1 VAFFL
6 LGAPISLLVG
16 ALTDSFNRRNLF
28 VAVVLLGEG
37 PCLATAFV
45 RSYPQLFAMRALTGI
60 SVGGSLPLLYSLL
73 GDMVPPSKRAAV
85 SAGVGIAQ
93 GLGIA
98 AGQIA
103 AGYLGAQY
111 GWRRPF
117 VVIACPAILCALLTL
132 VLVTEPRRGA
142 QEPALRGRTTTG
154 GGTASSLDDEYRER
168 IDWHKARG
176 IFRIRTNLLA
186 FAQGIPG
193 CIPWGVINTYLA
205 DFMAQ
210 DMHMGVSAAT
220 SLVAVF
226 GAGSV
231 VGSIAGGLG
240 GQALYN
246 VRARWLA
253 VLMGATT
260 AAGAV
265 PMLIL
270 INMRRVSTATSL
282 WAFLAGA
289 LSCVT
294 GTNIRAVLIGVNA
307 PETRGTCFALFGL
320 FDSLGKGLGPAAV
333 ASLIGRLGRRAAFN
347 QAMCLW
353 LLCGALLL
361 VIGGTVE
368 RDERELQQRLVEARA
383 AIPSA
388 EPQDNAAGDGDLVP
402 LLHSDDDGTRG
413 AVLPL

>member
-1 VAFFL
+1 MAFFL

-28 VAVVLLGEG
+28 IAVVLLGEG

-45 RSYPQLFAMRALTGI
+45 SSYRQLFAMRALTGI
-60 SVGGSLPLLYSLL
+60 SVGGSIPLLYSLL

-93 GLGIA
+93 GAGIA

-117 VVIACPAILCALLTL
+117 VVVACPAILCALLVL
-132 VLVTEPRRGA
+132 VFVTEPRRGA
-142 QEPALRGRTTTG
+142 QEPALKGRAAGSSSG
-154 GGTASSLDDEYRER
+154 GADSSLDDEYRER
-168 IDWHKARG
+168 IDWRKARG

-186 FAQGIPG
+186 FAQGVPG

-210 DMHMGVSAAT
+210 DMGMGVAAAT
-220 SLVAVF
+220 SMVAVF

-231 VGSIAGGLG
+231 VGSVAGGLG

-246 VRARWLA
+246 VRPRWLA
-253 VLMGATT
+253 VLMGVTT
-260 AAGAV
+260 SLGAL
-265 PMLIL
+265 PMLVL
-270 INMRRVSTATSL
+270 INMRRVTAGTSI

-320 FDSLGKGLGPAAV
+320 TDSLGKGLGPAAV
-333 ASLIGRLGRRAAFN
+333 ASLITRLGRRAAFN
-347 QAMCLW
+347 QAMAMW
-353 LLCGALLL
+353 FVCGALLL
-361 VIGGTVE
+361 AVGGTVE
-368 RDERELQQRLVEARA
+368 RDEQELQQRLAARA
-383 AIPSA
+383 TSPSA
-388 EPQDNAAGDGDLVP
+388 APQDDTACDDRVP
-402 LLHSDDDGTRG
+402 LLHSDEG
-413 AVLPL
+413 AAVPL

>member
-1 VAFFL
+1 MAFFL

-45 RSYPQLFAMRALTGI
+45 RSYRQLFAMRALTGI
-60 SVGGSLPLLYSLL
+60 SVGGSIPLLYSLL

-117 VVIACPAILCALLTL
+117 VVVACPAILCALLTL

-142 QEPALRGRTTTG
+142 QEPALKARAATAA

-240 GQALYN
+240 GQVLYN

-265 PMLIL
+265 PMLVL

-347 QAMCLW
+347 QAMALW
-353 LLCGALLL
+353 FLCGALLL
-361 VIGGTVE
+361 AVGWTVE
-368 RDERELQQRLVEARA
+368 RDERELQQRLIAARA
-383 AIPSA
+383 TSPGA
-388 EPQDNAAGDGDLVP
+388 EAQDNAAGDGDLVP
-402 LLHSDDDGTRG
+402 LLRSDQDANG